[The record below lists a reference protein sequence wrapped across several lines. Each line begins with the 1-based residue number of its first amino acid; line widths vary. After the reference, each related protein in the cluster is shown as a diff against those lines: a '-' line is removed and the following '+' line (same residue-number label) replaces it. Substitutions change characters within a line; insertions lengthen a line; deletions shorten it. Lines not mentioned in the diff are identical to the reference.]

1 MKFIK
6 EVTPKGLLLPVT
18 AARLAGFSAGEKAE
32 YHTLNGAMLVL
43 KGRMT
48 APELLAVVHQLT
60 SASAQLLH
68 HLSQVCGYCEDCDK
82 DSCPYNDFEEETV
95 SPMAP
100 SCVPRSTRRLTP
112 SQFWRRNTAMICGIS
127 PLICWIPLWRRVP
140 AWASWRSI

>member
-6 EVTPKGLLLPVT
+6 EITPKGLLLPVT
-18 AARLAGFSAGEKAE
+18 AARLAGLSAGEKAE

-48 APELLAVVHQLT
+48 APELLTVVHQLT

-82 DSCPYNDFEEETV
+82 DSCPYHRPRNLQCSERTVGPPVDHHAETG
-95 SPMAP
+95 A
-100 SCVPRSTRRLTP
+100 
-112 SQFWRRNTAMICGIS
+112 
-127 PLICWIPLWRRVP
+127 
-140 AWASWRSI
+140 